1 MIEIIPAI
9 DIIEGQCVRLS
20 KGDYATQK
28 IYHKDPLAQAQ
39 QFEDHGIGRLHL
51 VDLEGA
57 KKSHI
62 VNYKTLERIA
72 AKTNLILDFGGGI
85 KSQED
90 IHIAFESGA
99 QMITG
104 GSIAV
109 QNPTLFASWIE
120 KYGSERMILGA
131 DARDRKISTMG
142 WKESS
147 ELDILDFIETWMER
161 GITKAISTDIEK
173 DGMLQGPSFDLYREI
188 KDRFPELFIVAS
200 GGISNMQDILTLNE
214 DNIDAVIVGKAI
226 YEGHISLKTL
236 EQFITSK
243 Q

>member
-20 KGDYATQK
+20 KGDYNTQK
-28 IYHKDPLAQAQ
+28 IYHQDPLAQAQ
-39 QFEDHGIGRLHL
+39 QFEDHGIKRLHL

-72 AKTNLILDFGGGI
+72 SKTNLVIDFGGGI

-90 IHIAFESGA
+90 IYIAFESGA
-99 QMITG
+99 QMVTG
-104 GSIAV
+104 GSVAV
-109 QNPTLFASWIE
+109 QNPSLFASWIE
-120 KYGSERMILGA
+120 RYGSEKMILGA

-147 ELDILDFIETWMER
+147 ELDILDFIQEWMTK

-188 KDRFPELFIVAS
+188 KENFPGLFIVAS
-200 GGISNMQDILTLNE
+200 GGISTMQDLITLE
-214 DNIDAVIVGKAI
+214 QDNIDAVIVGKAI
-226 YEGHISLKTL
+226 YEGHVSLKEL
-236 EQFITSK
+236 EQFIISK
-243 Q
+243 K